1 MVFVGSSEV
10 SGSWKIIAMS
20 LPRISRRSLAGRP
33 TSSLPSSLIEPP
45 TMAPPGGSRPMIDRP
60 VIDFPQPDSPTSP
73 SVSPGSMV
81 RLMPPTAWTTDLAS
95 WMCVERSLICRTGT
109 IRRLSSVSSWL
120 LDPRCDGCADLDGAA
135 HRAEPVMRLLHHVRQ
150 HRPGIIAAF
159 AAGKSDPECDLDVGQ
174 AVAAGVARLVR
185 VDLHLERVGF
195 SAAGRQD
202 VDVDRCA
209 SADRGQQQFGRGEVA
224 AAGAHGDLAAAA
236 VGRGEHAVRDALDGH
251 GEVHGASRHTDTLP
265 GTGRSPLAGPA
276 AGGSPGAERID
287 DLPRVA
293 EGFLDPAQQ
302 PAMLLAYRIDPGG
315 TGRHGPRHHGLRIL
329 DDQQDPRGGTAPCL
343 TTAVALPRPF

>member
-73 SVSPGSMV
+73 SVSPGSMA
-81 RLMPPTAWTTDLAS
+81 RLMPPTAWTTDRGS
-95 WMCVERSLICRTGT
+95 WMCVERALIRRTGT
-109 IRRLSSVSSWL
+109 IRRLSSVSSCL

-150 HRPGIIAAF
+150 HRPGIIAVF

-202 VDVDRCA
+202 VDVDR
-209 SADRGQQQFGRGEVA
+209 
-224 AAGAHGDLAAAA
+224 AAAA

-276 AGGSPGAERID
+276 AGGSPGDERLA
-287 DLPRVA
+287 DLPVVA
-293 EGFLDPAQQ
+293 EGVLDPAQQ
-302 PAMLLAYRIDPGG
+302 PAMLLADRIDPGG

-329 DDQQDPRGGTAPCL
+329 DDQQDPRGGSAH
-343 TTAVALPRPF
+343 